1 MRIRLYLDEDS
12 MDRALVRAL
21 RARQVDVLTAVEA
34 GLIAK
39 PDSQHLTYASDSSR
53 ALFTYN
59 VGDFCRLH
67 ESLIREERGHSGII
81 CAQQQSYTI
90 GETLR
95 RLLRLIGAVSA
106 DEMRNRVEFLSRW

>member
-21 RARQVDVLTAVEA
+21 RAREVDVLTAIEA
-34 GLIAK
+34 GLIAR
-39 PDSQHLTYASDSSR
+39 PDSQHLSYASDHDR
-53 ALFTYN
+53 VLFTYN

-67 ESLIREERGHSGII
+67 DVLLREGRPHAGII

-90 GETLR
+90 GEILR
-95 RLLRLIGAVSA
+95 RLLHLIGTVSA
-106 DEMRNRVEFLSRW
+106 NEMRNRVEFLSRW

>member
-1 MRIRLYLDEDS
+1 MI
-12 MDRALVRAL
+12 
-21 RARQVDVLTAVEA
+21 AR
-34 GLIAK
+34 
-39 PDSQHLTYASDSSR
+39 PDSQHLSYASDQDR

-59 VGDFCRLH
+59 VGDFCSLH
-67 ESLIREERGHSGII
+67 DLLIREGRRHSGII

-95 RLLRLIGAVSA
+95 RLLHLIGTISA

>member
-1 MRIRLYLDEDS
+1 VRIRLYLDEDS

-21 RARQVDVLTAVEA
+21 RAREVDVITAVEA
-34 GLIAK
+34 GLIAR
-39 PDSQHLTYASDSSR
+39 PDSQHLDYASDSGR
-53 ALFTYN
+53 VVFTYN
-59 VGDFCRLH
+59 VGDFCGLS
-67 ESLIREERGHSGII
+67 ELLLREGRQHSGII

-95 RLLRLIGAVSA
+95 RLLRLIGTVSA

>member
-21 RARQVDVLTAVEA
+21 RAREVDVLSAIEA
-34 GLIAK
+34 GLIAR
-39 PDSQHLTYASDSSR
+39 PDSQHLSYASDQDR

-59 VGDFCRLH
+59 VGDFCSLH
-67 ESLIREERGHSGII
+67 DLLIREGQRHAGII

-95 RLLRLIGAVSA
+95 RLLHLIGTISA
-106 DEMRNRVEFLSRW
+106 EEMRNRVEFLSRW

>member
-21 RARQVDVLTAVEA
+21 RAREVDVLTAIEA

-39 PDSQHLTYASDSSR
+39 PDSQHLSYASDQDR

-59 VGDFCRLH
+59 VGDFCSLH
-67 ESLIREERGHSGII
+67 DLLIREGRRHSGII

-95 RLLRLIGAVSA
+95 RLLHLIGTVSA

>member
-1 MRIRLYLDEDS
+1 MTIRLYLDEDS

-21 RARQVDVLTAVEA
+21 RAREVDVLTAVEA

-39 PDSQHLTYASDSSR
+39 PDSQHLSYASDVGR

-59 VGDFCRLH
+59 VGDFCGLH
-67 ESLIREERGHSGII
+67 ELLLREGRRHSGII

-90 GETLR
+90 GDTLR
-95 RLLRLIGAVSA
+95 RLLHLIGTVSA
-106 DEMRNRVEFLSRW
+106 DEMENRVEFLSRW